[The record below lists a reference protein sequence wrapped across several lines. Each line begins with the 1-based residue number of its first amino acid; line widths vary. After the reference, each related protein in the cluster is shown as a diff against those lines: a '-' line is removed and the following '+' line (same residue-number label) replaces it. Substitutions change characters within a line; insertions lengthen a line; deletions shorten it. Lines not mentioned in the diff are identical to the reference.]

1 MISPE
6 LKNMQYFAKLIKLL
20 NKSKNE
26 DREVILE
33 HLNGNS
39 INYLCEIIYNIIGG
53 NVKLSKR
60 QINKLRSELQHNKKC
75 YRYLSKKGGNE
86 ERKRKLIKQNGR
98 GIGTILSI
106 ALPIILQLITQMLTK
121 KNKK

>member
-1 MISPE
+1 MNPPAIQD
-6 LKNMQYFAKLIKLL
+6 MQYFAKLLKLL
-20 NKSKNE
+20 NKSKND

-39 INYLCEIIYNIIGG
+39 INYLCEVIYNVIGG
-53 NVKLSKR
+53 NIKLSKR

-75 YRYLSKKGGNE
+75 FRYLSKIGGNSDK
-86 ERKRKLIKQNGR
+86 KRKLIKQNGR

-106 ALPIILQLITQMLTK
+106 ALPIILQLVSEILSR
-121 KNKK
+121 NKK